1 MRPGVRTSNLLL
13 RLSCSIKNKREINP
27 IGSTVCLSVCL
38 KLQLCLVSLHCCTE
52 NKSITVK
59 CQRHVISKYT
69 IKPCIYTLNT
79 MQGHLVWIIFALS
92 ACVTLW
98 NCIMLSFY
106 FLLALFVC
114 PVFAPPSVMHC
125 PTGVTSV
132 RPPLTQTSHHL
143 SPRLLW

>member
-27 IGSTVCLSVCL
+27 IGSTVCL

-69 IKPCIYTLNT
+69 IKPCIYTSNT
-79 MQGHLVWIIFALS
+79 MLGHLDWIIFALS